1 MRVALAGAVALLT
14 GGWARAGAPVRA
26 QDQQI
31 VAPMRG
37 AGDMF
42 GASVAVDGD
51 LAVIGA
57 PQRAV
62 GPYANAGQAYVLARS
77 AGTWAITGT
86 LDEQT
91 TIGPNRDLARAT
103 ALRGDR
109 LVLGAPGFQ
118 QSRGAAHVFA
128 YDAALGWIPQVVLVS
143 PEGVAGERFA
153 VAVDVAGGLVLAG
166 ETVQTLPAMDMIAGE
181 VHVFDEAAAWART
194 QVLTPQDA
202 EGGDRFGYALATSG
216 PLAVVGAPGKEGGR
230 GAAYVFTYAGTWTQT
245 AKLVIAGDRVP
256 GDFFGYSA
264 AIEGERVV
272 VGAYG
277 RDGGVGAVYVFAPVA
292 DKWTQIQEIEPEVA
306 TPGEAFGAR
315 VALAD
320 GRILVSGWG
329 FESVANVGGRGGAYL
344 YSSGP
349 QGFVPLA
356 ALRADDGVPGDF
368 LALGSAISKDTI
380 LLGAPYDDAPTQ
392 PVLDLAKALGSA
404 YVFAVAQ
411 GSGQP
416 CAIDADCTGD
426 QRCCDS
432 ACAAFSE
439 CEAAPTSGDISL
451 TDAGTTGAA
460 TTGADTGTSESGAP
474 PEVVL
479 DPLADGCG
487 CGAGDHG
494 ASSGWLGLLLLV
506 WRRRR

>member
-1 MRVALAGAVALLT
+1 MRLAPVVAAAAVLI
-14 GGWARAGAPVRA
+14 GGRARAGAPVRA
-26 QDQQI
+26 QDQQV

-62 GPYANAGQAYVLARS
+62 GPYANAGQAYLLLRS
-77 AGTWAITGT
+77 AGAWAITGT
-86 LDEQT
+86 LEEPS
-91 TIGPNRDLARAT
+91 TIGPNRDLARTT

-128 YDAALGWIPQVVLVS
+128 YDAALGWVPQIVLVS
-143 PEGVAGERFA
+143 PEGVAGDRFA

-166 ETVQTLPAMDMIAGE
+166 ETVQSLPAMDMIAGE

-194 QVLTPQDA
+194 QVLKPLDA
-202 EGGDRFGYALATSG
+202 EGGDRFGFSLATAG
-216 PLAVVGAPGKEGGR
+216 ALAVVGAPGKEGGR
-230 GAAYVFTYAGTWTQT
+230 GAAYVFTYAGAWTQA

-256 GDFFGYSA
+256 GDFFGYSV

-272 VGAYG
+272 VGAHG
-277 RDGGVGAVYVFAPVA
+277 RNAGVGAVYVFAPVA
-292 DKWTQIQEIEPEVA
+292 DKWTQVQEIVPEVA
-306 TPGEAFGAR
+306 MPGEAFGAR
-315 VALAD
+315 VTLAD

-344 YSSGP
+344 YGSGP

-356 ALRADDGVPGDF
+356 ALRADDGVPGDY
-368 LALGSAISKDTI
+368 LAIGAAISKDAI

-392 PVLDLAKALGSA
+392 PALDLSKALGSA

-426 QRCCDS
+426 QRCCES

-439 CEAAPTSGDISL
+439 CEVAPTSGDISL
-451 TDAGTTGAA
+451 TEGGTTDATSTGAA
-460 TTGADTGTSESGAP
+460 PGTSESGAP

-487 CGAGDHG
+487 CGAGG
-494 ASSGWLGLLLLV
+494 RAGGWLGLLLLA